1 MKALILGAGNI
12 GSVATEDLAKNTTN
26 TQIVVADKNGAAAK
40 NVAQKIGRNNVSWMQ
55 LDTTDQT
62 KLGKT
67 LEDFD
72 IVMGFLPGRFGYR
85 LLESCISA
93 RKDLVDVSYMPED
106 PMTLN
111 DKAAEA
117 NVTIVP
123 DCGLTP
129 GISNILVGHAA
140 SKLDKA
146 KTIHIMVGG
155 LPEKPVPPL
164 GYVITWSPENLID
177 EYMRKATIVE
187 RGERV
192 EVEALSGLEEV
203 EFSDV
208 GRLEAFY
215 TDGLRTLLHTMLGVH
230 DMWEKTLR
238 YPKHVD
244 GIRLLKALG
253 FFEEEEIDVEDVC
266 VSPRKLTARLLQREL
281 WKPEVKDIVA
291 FNIEV
296 SGIKND
302 KRISYVYHL
311 LDHYDG
317 KGGIT
322 AMARTTA
329 YPASIIAQ
337 LLLKKA
343 IRDKG
348 VVPPERIGMDDELF
362 KLVLDELKK
371 RGISIHEEVVR

>member
-1 MKALILGAGNI
+1 
-12 GSVATEDLAKNTTN
+12 
-26 TQIVVADKNGAAAK
+26 
-40 NVAQKIGRNNVSWMQ
+40 
-55 LDTTDQT
+55 
-62 KLGKT
+62 
-67 LEDFD
+67 
-72 IVMGFLPGRFGYR
+72 
-85 LLESCISA
+85 
-93 RKDLVDVSYMPED
+93 MPED

>member
-85 LLESCISA
+85 LLESCINA